1 MISPEEEIYSPQS
14 KNPCDAKDNVPKQF
28 AYVETITLGSKC
40 LRGGAFAIIIVVIA
54 IVATVALHG
63 DLSKYF
69 HLFAKSFGQYW
80 VWHPNCNWPR
90 NMHLLKNP
98 QFLT

>member
-28 AYVETITLGSKC
+28 AYVETKKLCSKC
-40 LRGGAFAIIIVVIA
+40 LRGGAVAILIVVIA

-63 DLSKYF
+63 DLSNSKYF
-69 HLFAKSFGQYW
+69 LLFAKSIILGQK
-80 VWHPNCNWPR
+80 P
-90 NMHLLKNP
+90 
-98 QFLT
+98 